1 MSKEFYFKNLHPK
14 SISTSNK
21 FNQSNNNIHLRNRK
35 NKSQEKINSQ
45 NSIKIQNN
53 KYFHD
58 TNEITNFNN
67 RINEQSYNM
76 DKNKNKYNKNNI
88 ISPSKNK
95 FISISEFPEMN
106 EDQIY
111 DNLNYIRII
120 QTSMIEEPNKNP
132 DKIKT
137 VDANKYLNH
146 ENNSISTFNDL
157 KLKLL
162 DKKNKFN
169 TPFVFYKNN
178 NIDLQNSKKVED
190 EKNYQIKRY
199 RYLKAFKYSF
209 NPVVRRKNSKIIQQ
223 WWRSK
228 INPKID
234 KRKKIIKIQSV
245 FRGYITRKNLND
257 IIFIS
262 VIYQNFINKLQHA
275 LGNFVHRNYFPKRYY
290 KKKYALEKIFP
301 LKLKLFFRRWKQI
314 KQRYNDKEKAA
325 QFLFNHRDKKRYVL
339 LVLKTYFDIW
349 KLKCEQFRKNEDK
362 NISMKNQNQKFCA
375 LAKLFNKIE
384 KVGNKNAYNL
394 SKDNIHKY
402 LRYIYQN
409 KYAKKLLYLY
419 YKYNIQRYLK
429 KYFDIWQKQT
439 WKEKEKQL
447 KLKILANEIKARIR
461 KNDKDFI
468 RNNLN
473 NLRTKS
479 NLQNINNLK
488 RAKKEFLFPEGIRHI
503 NTCVRKNVI
512 RLFFKDYIRKRNI
525 KKKLFKI
532 IQKLLMKY
540 YINKWKKN
548 INKLIYQDK
557 CKYHLKIIISKY
569 GHLSNNINLAKY
581 FNRWRNKVFMNKYK
595 DEKVNI
601 YNEFCSSFKK
611 YIMNKNEILSQH
623 KHIFLK
629 NKLKKYIN
637 LDSDIIKK
645 KLIKC
650 FNTYANNNLNLKLKK
665 AFDKWKK
672 YVQLCK
678 LNELKAKNLATV
690 SKLTK
695 VIYNSKQLSKNLH
708 EWKEK
713 NNIMNINNKI
723 KYKDNVNNLTNVLNI
738 LKNKRMKQF
747 FNNLRT
753 AKDRL
758 MKQLILKNLINHYIK
773 YRLLFYFNKYKINTI
788 KIQNKYKLANID
800 KLNKLKDITSNK
812 IKKQEKN
819 NYGSLKKYLNKWYLI
834 SKLINIE
841 KYNQFLM
848 NIKNALSLINTII
861 TQNALREPFEKIK
874 YSAINENNIIL
885 RRLKKYFI
893 KNDNNNLRRAFN
905 KFLKNIHYESKN
917 IMKSNIIYNL
927 KLKYEQI
934 YNRTLISKHFN
945 KWKMIN
951 NIYKRERN
959 NNTILLTKTIKK
971 IMKKIKQKMFM
982 NKMKQIKYQYDI
994 QHFTERLLNIY
1005 ENIEKR
1011 SLYKYLNKWKNSSKR
1026 LSLMI
1031 NQREKGYNIIYK
1043 TLSKAYSYKKLED
1056 VLVPLLIKNYKK
1068 RYGNEFLNKLKRLF
1082 FVKINS
1088 SYKVILKND
1097 KISKRINFKFK
1108 KSIKPN
1114 YPVYNDINKTEDDE
1128 ENKSFEENKSNIRPR
1143 LSRYKIPKLLNRRL
1157 SNYNKVEERI
1167 LKNIIVSNNPDIK
1180 KDKFYNERLVPYLVN
1195 YLNELRQ
1202 ERLRLVFEYFKYV
1215 KRNNLFCKLLK
1226 SYTKK
1231 QNYYSKESLI
1241 KSLKRYK
1248 IREKLFYIIRKSI
1261 IRKFI
1266 NKYLLETKKR
1276 NDLFILM
1283 YKMKVFKKINKKKR
1297 ILRFIRIWR
1306 QYVKFLRDRA
1316 AQLERFEKNFSDI
1329 YDKLSDSIFVDIG
1342 DEKSVQTQ
1350 VLSFLDKI
1358 SHDGKNKLKNSLGVS
1373 QTSLTSYFSGKLIN
1387 NDIMN
1392 VSNSNFTFNNDNESN
1407 ISLIRS
1413 YNYNQEIDDKSVNN
1427 SNNNTSRKI
1436 KTTVFTKNSIK
1447 K

>member
-1 MSKEFYFKNLHPK
+1 
-14 SISTSNK
+14 
-21 FNQSNNNIHLRNRK
+21 
-35 NKSQEKINSQ
+35 
-45 NSIKIQNN
+45 
-53 KYFHD
+53 
-58 TNEITNFNN
+58 
-67 RINEQSYNM
+67 
-76 DKNKNKYNKNNI
+76 
-88 ISPSKNK
+88 
-95 FISISEFPEMN
+95 
-106 EDQIY
+106 
-111 DNLNYIRII
+111 
-120 QTSMIEEPNKNP
+120 
-132 DKIKT
+132 
-137 VDANKYLNH
+137 
-146 ENNSISTFNDL
+146 
-157 KLKLL
+157 
-162 DKKNKFN
+162 
-169 TPFVFYKNN
+169 
-178 NIDLQNSKKVED
+178 
-190 EKNYQIKRY
+190 
-199 RYLKAFKYSF
+199 
-209 NPVVRRKNSKIIQQ
+209 
-223 WWRSK
+223 
-228 INPKID
+228 
-234 KRKKIIKIQSV
+234 
-245 FRGYITRKNLND
+245 
-257 IIFIS
+257 
-262 VIYQNFINKLQHA
+262 
-275 LGNFVHRNYFPKRYY
+275 
-290 KKKYALEKIFP
+290 
-301 LKLKLFFRRWKQI
+301 
-314 KQRYNDKEKAA
+314 
-325 QFLFNHRDKKRYVL
+325 
-339 LVLKTYFDIW
+339 
-349 KLKCEQFRKNEDK
+349 
-362 NISMKNQNQKFCA
+362 
-375 LAKLFNKIE
+375 
-384 KVGNKNAYNL
+384 
-394 SKDNIHKY
+394 
-402 LRYIYQN
+402 
-409 KYAKKLLYLY
+409 
-419 YKYNIQRYLK
+419 
-429 KYFDIWQKQT
+429 
-439 WKEKEKQL
+439 
-447 KLKILANEIKARIR
+447 
-461 KNDKDFI
+461 
-468 RNNLN
+468 
-473 NLRTKS
+473 
-479 NLQNINNLK
+479 
-488 RAKKEFLFPEGIRHI
+488 
-503 NTCVRKNVI
+503 
-512 RLFFKDYIRKRNI
+512 
-525 KKKLFKI
+525 
-532 IQKLLMKY
+532 MKY

-773 YRLLFYFNKYKINTI
+773 YRLLYYFNKYKINTI
-788 KIQNKYKLANID
+788 TIQNKYKLANID

-1226 SYTKK
+1226 SY
-1231 QNYYSKESLI
+1231 NYYSKESLI

-1358 SHDGKNKLKNSLGVS
+1358 N
-1373 QTSLTSYFSGKLIN
+1373 
-1387 NDIMN
+1387 
-1392 VSNSNFTFNNDNESN
+1392 
-1407 ISLIRS
+1407 
-1413 YNYNQEIDDKSVNN
+1413 
-1427 SNNNTSRKI
+1427 
-1436 KTTVFTKNSIK
+1436 
-1447 K
+1447 